1 MCVEGGTKCFHLQK
15 NGQEERVVLLTSA
28 HLHGSVKESFFEKV
42 VLEEWWFLIVLL
54 RRVHLH
60 GSVKES
66 LFFVVVERMVLKE
79 RWSITRVVSCQEFHC
94 TFLRT
99 VPAVF
104 YMPRSCKE
112 GLPKVVFDWDSEIE
126 GRLWSDC
133 SVAVHFSS

>member
-1 MCVEGGTKCFHLQK
+1 MCGRRNEMFSFTEKWPRRASCPFDKCSFTWK
-15 NGQEERVVLLTSA
+15 CERKL
-28 HLHGSVKESFFEKV
+28 FEKV